1 MTDAQATPRP
11 AWRQPMFWLV
21 LAIPLATL
29 VAGWHL
35 LGVAGGER
43 ATDSSPDR
51 VRRTAQVQVT
61 DLTADEIAAQRALSA
76 WLHVDGEQ
84 LRIDASVADYAL
96 RLLLVH
102 PTDSELDRELSFTRT
117 GDGWQ
122 GPPLPDAGV
131 AWHLRLQ
138 PLDGSWRLVGRWRPG
153 HDRCEL
159 QPALARP

>member
-1 MTDAQATPRP
+1 MTEARATPRP

-21 LAIPLATL
+21 LAIPVATL
-29 VAGWHL
+29 IAGWHL

-61 DLTADEIAAQRALSA
+61 DLSADEAAARRALTA
-76 WLHVDGEQ
+76 Q
-84 LRIDASVADYAL
+84 LRVAAEGMHIDAAFSDAEL
-96 RLLLVH
+96 RLQLIH
-102 PTDSELDRELSFTRT
+102 PTDSDLDHALTLTRE
-117 GDGWQ
+117 GDGWR
-122 GPPLPDAGV
+122 GGSLPDAGV

-153 HDRCEL
+153 HDSADL
-159 QPALARP
+159 QPALPAP